1 MNYGYT
7 MRETTL
13 NALAYADDLC
23 LLCEDKDKLT
33 PVLERVH
40 AFAQWDKITFNIAK
54 CGSLMMMNHNPI
66 KYVDPFESILG
77 SSPIPALK

>member
-40 AFAQWDKITFNIAK
+40 AFAQWAKITFNTAK
-54 CGSLMMMNHNPI
+54 CGSLMNHNPK
-66 KYVDPFESILG
+66 KYVDPFEPILG

>member
-1 MNYGYT
+1 

-40 AFAQWDKITFNIAK
+40 TFAQWDKITFNIAK
-54 CGSLMMMNHNPI
+54 CGSLTMMNHNPI